1 MKKNVSRRGEK
12 KEPSEVNSYSE
23 SSAIQNVRC
32 KVRI

>member
-1 MKKNVSRRGEK
+1 MKKTFLEGGE

-32 KVRI
+32 KVKI